1 MIKLLFSCIL
11 LIIPLLCF
19 SQTNTPEVIV
29 STGGQFANTHA
40 QISWTLGDFQTTT
53 YTNTDQN
60 LILTQ
65 GFLQSKFDI
74 ADVINIEE
82 SNDIKIKVFPNP
94 VKNILNIQIQSKEN
108 QDIRWELITQSGKII
123 ETSHS
128 YNQNND
134 CQINFSS
141 FENGI
146 YFIRTYTKDG
156 SYLKVFKVVYLN

>member
-1 MIKLLFSCIL
+1 
-11 LIIPLLCF
+11 LIVPLLCF

-53 YTNTDQN
+53 YTNSDQN

-74 ADVINIEE
+74 ADVINLEE
-82 SNDIKIKVFPNP
+82 STDIKIKVFPNP
-94 VKNILNIQIQSKEN
+94 VKDILNIQIQSKEN
-108 QDIRWELITQSGKII
+108 QSIRWELITQSGKII
-123 ETSHS
+123 ETSQS
-128 YNQNND
+128 FNNSKD
-134 CQINFSS
+134 SQVNFSS

-156 SYLKVFKVVYLN
+156 SYIKVFKVVYLD